1 MSYGRRA
8 WEAYSLFYLS
18 LEWSD
23 SLCDV
28 AWSETHDAQM
38 VTSSGD
44 GSIQLWDLG
53 VPVKGPLRLYKEHSQ
68 EVASVDFYQLDGGN
82 LFLR

>member
-1 MSYGRRA
+1 
-8 WEAYSLFYLS
+8 
-18 LEWSD
+18 
-23 SLCDV
+23 
-28 AWSETHDAQM
+28 M